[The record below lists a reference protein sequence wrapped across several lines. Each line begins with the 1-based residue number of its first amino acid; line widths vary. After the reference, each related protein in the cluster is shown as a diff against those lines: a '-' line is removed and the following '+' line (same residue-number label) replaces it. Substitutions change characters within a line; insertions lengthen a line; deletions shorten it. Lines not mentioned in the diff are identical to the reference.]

1 MIKLRIKTN
10 DDREFKEAVKWFEV
24 AFNSPAYI
32 TEPDY
37 TCFTLGGYE
46 LALYPEKDEVLEK
59 PRTNMAYVGV
69 KDISTIFNRLI
80 SMGANVVQKPFVLGG
95 QVMIARV
102 RDPFGHILCLIDDPS
117 YT

>member
-1 MIKLRIKTN
+1 
-10 DDREFKEAVKWFEV
+10 
-24 AFNSPAYI
+24 
-32 TEPDY
+32 
-37 TCFTLGGYE
+37 
-46 LALYPEKDEVLEK
+46 
-59 PRTNMAYVGV
+59 MAYVGV